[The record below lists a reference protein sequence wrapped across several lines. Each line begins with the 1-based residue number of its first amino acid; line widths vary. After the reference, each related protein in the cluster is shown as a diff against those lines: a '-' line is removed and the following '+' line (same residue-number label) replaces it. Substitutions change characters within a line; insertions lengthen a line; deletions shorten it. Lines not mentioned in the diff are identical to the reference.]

1 MSREFVRHALYFLPP
16 KGSGL
21 EGFGDSWLGWSVT
34 EGRVVAH
41 PQIADLPIATLTKRP
56 RKYGFHGTLKAP
68 FRLAKGARESDLI
81 TEATAL
87 VSSIPAFEMPALQ
100 IARLGSF
107 LALVPQQPSAE
118 LQLLASSLVRELDP
132 LRAPLSDAE
141 LVRRRSTGLTP
152 AQEMLLT
159 KWGYP
164 YVMDEF
170 RFHLTLS
177 GRLQTDELKSVKS
190 LLQTQTSHLTGSP
203 VRVDDV
209 GLVGEAEDGHF
220 HLIRRLPL
228 AAADS

>member
-1 MSREFVRHALYFLPP
+1 MSRKFIRHALYFLPADD
-16 KGSGL
+16 SRL
-21 EGFGDSWLGWSVT
+21 QDFGDSWLGWSVT
-34 EGRVVAH
+34 EGKAVAH
-41 PQIADLPIATLTKRP
+41 PLIADVPIATITERP
-56 RKYGFHGTLKAP
+56 RRYGFHGTLKAP
-68 FRLAKGARESDLI
+68 FRLADGVRESDLI
-81 TEATAL
+81 AKATAL

-100 IARLGSF
+100 ITSLGSF
-107 LALVPQQPSAE
+107 LAFVPGQASTE
-118 LQLLASSLVRELDP
+118 LPQLASSLVVELDP

-141 LVRRRSTGLTP
+141 LTRRRAAGLTP
-152 AQEMLLT
+152 AQEMLLK

-164 YVMDEF
+164 FVMDEF

-220 HLIRRLPL
+220 HLIHRLPL

>member
-21 EGFGDSWLGWSVT
+21 EDFGDSWLGWSVT

-68 FRLAKGARESDLI
+68 FRLAKGVRESDLI

-100 IARLGSF
+100 ITSLGSF
-107 LALVPQQPSAE
+107 LAFVPGRESTE
-118 LQLLASSLVRELDP
+118 LQQLASSLVSELDP

-141 LVRRRSTGLTP
+141 LVRRRNAGLTP

-177 GRLQTDELKSVKS
+177 GKLQADALQNLKSI
-190 LLQTQTSHLTGSP
+190 LQNHISHLTQTP
-203 VRVDDV
+203 VRVNDV
-209 GLVGEAEDGHF
+209 GLVGEAEDGRF
-220 HLIRRLPL
+220 HLIRRVPL
-228 AAADS
+228 AAAKR

>member
-1 MSREFVRHALYFLPP
+1 
-16 KGSGL
+16 
-21 EGFGDSWLGWSVT
+21 
-34 EGRVVAH
+34 
-41 PQIADLPIATLTKRP
+41 
-56 RKYGFHGTLKAP
+56 
-68 FRLAKGARESDLI
+68 
-81 TEATAL
+81 
-87 VSSIPAFEMPALQ
+87 MPALQ

-118 LQLLASSLVRELDP
+118 LQQLASSLVRELDP

-141 LVRRRSTGLTP
+141 LVRRRSAGLTP
-152 AQEMLLT
+152 AQEILLT

-177 GRLQTDELKSVKS
+177 GKLQADELQNLKSI
-190 LLQTQTSHLTGSP
+190 LQNHISPLTQTP

-209 GLVGEAEDGHF
+209 GLVGEAEDGRF

-228 AAADS
+228 AAAKR

>member
-21 EGFGDSWLGWSVT
+21 EDFGDSWLGWSVT

-41 PQIADLPIATLTKRP
+41 PQIAGLPIATLTKRP

-68 FRLAKGARESDLI
+68 FRLAKGVRESDLI

-100 IARLGSF
+100 ITNLGSF
-107 LALVPQQPSAE
+107 LAFVPGQESTE
-118 LQLLASSLVRELDP
+118 LQQLASSLVSKLDP

-141 LVRRRSTGLTP
+141 LVRRRNASLTP

-177 GRLQTDELKSVKS
+177 GKLQADALQNLKSI
-190 LLQTQTSHLTGSP
+190 LQNHISHLTQTP
-203 VRVDDV
+203 VRVNDV
-209 GLVGEAEDGHF
+209 GLVGEAKDGRF

-228 AAADS
+228 AAAKR

>member
-1 MSREFVRHALYFLPP
+1 MSREFIRHALYFLPP
-16 KGSGL
+16 KGSKL
-21 EGFGDSWLGWSVT
+21 EDFGDSWLGWSVT
-34 EGRVVAH
+34 EGEVVAH
-41 PQIADLPIATLTKRP
+41 LQIADLPIAALTERP

-68 FRLAKGARESDLI
+68 FRLARGVGESDLI
-81 TEATAL
+81 TTAIAL
-87 VSSIPAFEMPALQ
+87 VSSMPAFQMPALQ

-118 LQLLASSLVRELDP
+118 LQQLASRLVRELDP
-132 LRAPLSDAE
+132 LRAPLTDAE
-141 LVRRRSTGLTP
+141 LVRRRSAGLTP

-177 GRLQTDELKSVKS
+177 GKLQADELQSLKSI
-190 LLQTQTSHLTGSP
+190 LQNHISQLTQTP
-203 VRVDDV
+203 IRVDDV
-209 GLVGEAEDGHF
+209 GLVGEAEDGRF

-228 AAADS
+228 AAVKS

>member
-1 MSREFVRHALYFLPP
+1 MSREFVRYALYFLPA
-16 KGSGL
+16 KGSSL
-21 EGFGDSWLGWSVT
+21 EDFGVSWLGWSLT

-41 PQIADLPIATLTKRP
+41 PQIADLPIATLTERP

-68 FRLAKGARESDLI
+68 FRLARGVGESDLI
-81 TEATAL
+81 TTAIAL
-87 VSSIPAFEMPALQ
+87 VRSMPAFQMPALQ

-118 LQLLASSLVRELDP
+118 LQQLASRLVRELDP
-132 LRAPLSDAE
+132 LRAPLNDAE
-141 LVRRRSTGLTP
+141 LVRRRSAGLTP

-177 GRLQTDELKSVKS
+177 GKLQADELQNLKYI
-190 LLQTQTSHLTGSP
+190 LQNHISQLTQTP
-203 VRVDDV
+203 IRVDDV
-209 GLVGEAEDGHF
+209 GLVGEAEDGRF

-228 AAADS
+228 AAVKR

>member
-21 EGFGDSWLGWSVT
+21 EDFGDSWLGWSVT

-68 FRLAKGARESDLI
+68 FRLAKGVRESDLI

-100 IARLGSF
+100 ITSLGSF
-107 LALVPQQPSAE
+107 LALVPGRESTE
-118 LQLLASSLVRELDP
+118 LQQLASSLVSELDP

-141 LVRRRSTGLTP
+141 LVRRRNAGLTP

-177 GRLQTDELKSVKS
+177 GKLQATELQSLKSI
-190 LLQTQTSHLTGSP
+190 LQNHTSHLTQTP
-203 VRVDDV
+203 VHVDDV
-209 GLVGEAEDGHF
+209 GLVGEAEDGRF

-228 AAADS
+228 APAKR

>member
-1 MSREFVRHALYFLPP
+1 MSRKFIRHALYFLPP

-21 EGFGDSWLGWSVT
+21 EDFGVSWLGWSIT

-41 PQIADLPIATLTKRP
+41 PPITDLPIASITKRP
-56 RKYGFHGTLKAP
+56 RRYGFHGTLKAP
-68 FRLAKGARESDLI
+68 FRLADGVRESDLI

-100 IARLGSF
+100 ITSLGSF
-107 LALVPQQPSAE
+107 LAFVPQELSAE
-118 LQLLASSLVRELDP
+118 LQHLASSLVQELDI

-141 LVRRRSTGLTP
+141 LARQRRAGLTP
-152 AQEMLLT
+152 AQEIMLK

-177 GRLQTDELKSVKS
+177 GRLQTEELESIKSM
-190 LLQTQTSHLTGSP
+190 LQTQTSHLTGSP

-209 GLVGEAEDGHF
+209 GLVGEAEDGRF

-228 AAADS
+228 AAAKR

>member
-1 MSREFVRHALYFLPP
+1 MSREFVRHALYYLPP

-21 EGFGDSWLGWSVT
+21 EDFGDSWLGWSLT

-68 FRLAKGARESDLI
+68 FRLAKGVRESDLI

-87 VSSIPAFEMPALQ
+87 VGSIPAFEMPALQ
-100 IARLGSF
+100 ITSLGSF
-107 LALVPQQPSAE
+107 LAFMPRQKSTE
-118 LQLLASSLVRELDP
+118 LQQLAISLVSELDQ

-141 LVRRRSTGLTP
+141 LVRRRSAGLTP

-170 RFHLTLS
+170 QFHLTLS
-177 GRLQTDELKSVKS
+177 GKLQTDELQNLKSI
-190 LLQTQTSHLTGSP
+190 LQKHISHLTQTP
-203 VRVDDV
+203 VRVCDV
-209 GLVGEAEDGHF
+209 GLVGEAEDGRF

-228 AAADS
+228 AAAKK

>member
-1 MSREFVRHALYFLPP
+1 MSCDFVRHALYFLPP
-16 KGSGL
+16 KGSSL
-21 EGFGDSWLGWSVT
+21 EDFGDSWLGWSVT
-34 EGRVVAH
+34 KSRVVAH
-41 PQIADLPIATLTKRP
+41 PQIAKLPIASITKRP

-68 FRLAKGARESDLI
+68 FRLADGVRESDLI
-81 TEATAL
+81 TKATSL
-87 VSSIPAFEMPALQ
+87 VSSIPAFELPALQ

-107 LALVPQQPSAE
+107 LAFVTQELSAE
-118 LQLLASSLVRELDP
+118 LQQLASRLVWELDP

-141 LVRRRSTGLTP
+141 LVRRRSAGLTP
-152 AQEMLLT
+152 AQEILLT

-177 GRLQTDELKSVKS
+177 GKLQADELQSIKSV
-190 LLQTQTSHLTGSP
+190 LQSHISHLTRKP

-209 GLVGEAEDGHF
+209 GLVGEAKDGRF

-228 AAADS
+228 AVAKR

>member
-16 KGSGL
+16 KGSGW
-21 EGFGDSWLGWSVT
+21 EDFGDSWLGWSVT

-68 FRLAKGARESDLI
+68 FRLARGVGESDLI
-81 TEATAL
+81 TTAIAL
-87 VSSIPAFEMPALQ
+87 VSSMPAFQMPALQ

-118 LQLLASSLVRELDP
+118 LQQLASRLVRELDP
-132 LRAPLSDAE
+132 LRAPLNDAE
-141 LVRRRSTGLTP
+141 LVRRRSAGLTP

-177 GRLQTDELKSVKS
+177 GKLQADELQNLKSI
-190 LLQTQTSHLTGSP
+190 LQNHISQLTRTP

-209 GLVGEAEDGHF
+209 GLVGEAEDGRF

-228 AAADS
+228 AAVKR

>member
-1 MSREFVRHALYFLPP
+1 MSRKFIRHALYFLPP

-21 EGFGDSWLGWSVT
+21 EEFGVSWLGWSIT

-41 PQIADLPIATLTKRP
+41 PQIVDLPIASITKKP
-56 RKYGFHGTLKAP
+56 RRYGFHGTLKAP
-68 FRLAKGARESDLI
+68 FRLADGVRESDLI

-87 VSSIPAFEMPALQ
+87 VSSIPAFEMSALQ
-100 IARLGSF
+100 ITSLGSF
-107 LALVPQQPSAE
+107 LAFVPQELSAE
-118 LQLLASSLVRELDP
+118 LQHLASSLVQELDI

-141 LVRRRSTGLTP
+141 LARQRHAGLTP
-152 AQEMLLT
+152 AQEILLK

-177 GRLQTDELKSVKS
+177 GRLQTEELKSIKS
-190 LLQTQTSHLTGSP
+190 MLQTQTSHLTGSP
-203 VRVDDV
+203 IRVNDV
-209 GLVGEAEDGHF
+209 GLVGEAEDGRF

-228 AAADS
+228 AAAKR

>member
-21 EGFGDSWLGWSVT
+21 EDFGDSWLGWSVT

-41 PQIADLPIATLTKRP
+41 PQIADLPIATLTERP

-68 FRLAKGARESDLI
+68 FRLADGVRESDLI
-81 TEATAL
+81 STATAL
-87 VSSIPAFEMPALQ
+87 ASSIPAFEMPALQ

-118 LQLLASSLVRELDP
+118 LQQLASSLVRELDP

-141 LVRRRSTGLTP
+141 LVRRRSAGLTP

-177 GRLQTDELKSVKS
+177 GKLQADELQNLKSI
-190 LLQTQTSHLTGSP
+190 LQNHISPLTQTP

-209 GLVGEAEDGHF
+209 GLVGEAEDGRF

-228 AAADS
+228 AAAKR

>member
-1 MSREFVRHALYFLPP
+1 MSSKFIRHALYFLPP

-21 EGFGDSWLGWSVT
+21 EEFGVSWLGWSIT

-41 PQIADLPIATLTKRP
+41 PQIADLPIASITKRP
-56 RKYGFHGTLKAP
+56 RRYGFHGTLKAP
-68 FRLAKGARESDLI
+68 FRLADGVRESDLI

-87 VSSIPAFEMPALQ
+87 VSSIPAFEMPALHVTS
-100 IARLGSF
+100 LGSF
-107 LALVPQQPSAE
+107 LAFVPQELSAE
-118 LQLLASSLVRELDP
+118 LQHLASSLVQELDI

-141 LVRRRSTGLTP
+141 LARQRRVGLTP
-152 AQEMLLT
+152 AQEILLK

-177 GRLQTDELKSVKS
+177 GRLQTEELKSIKS
-190 LLQTQTSHLTGSP
+190 MLQTQTSHLTGSP
-203 VRVDDV
+203 VQVDDV
-209 GLVGEAEDGHF
+209 GLVGEAEDGRF

-228 AAADS
+228 AAAKR

>member
-1 MSREFVRHALYFLPP
+1 MSREFVRYALYFLPA
-16 KGSGL
+16 KGSSL
-21 EGFGDSWLGWSVT
+21 EDFGDSWLGWSVT

-68 FRLAKGARESDLI
+68 FRLAKGVRESDLV

-87 VSSIPAFEMPALQ
+87 VSSKPAFEMPALQ
-100 IARLGSF
+100 ITRLGSF
-107 LALVPQQPSAE
+107 LAFIPQQPSAE
-118 LQLLASSLVRELDP
+118 LQQLASSLVRELDT
-132 LRAPLSDAE
+132 LRAPLNDAE
-141 LVRRRSTGLTP
+141 LVRRRSAGLTP

-177 GRLQTDELKSVKS
+177 GKLQATELQSLKSI
-190 LLQTQTSHLTGSP
+190 LQNHTSHLTQTP
-203 VRVDDV
+203 VHVDDV
-209 GLVGEAEDGHF
+209 GLVGEAEDGRF

-228 AAADS
+228 AAAKR